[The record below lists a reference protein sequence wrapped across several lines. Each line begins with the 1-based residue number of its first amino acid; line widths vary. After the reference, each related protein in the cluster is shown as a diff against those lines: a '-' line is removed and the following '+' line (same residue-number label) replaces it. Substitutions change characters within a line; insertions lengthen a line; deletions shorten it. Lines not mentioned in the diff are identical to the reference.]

1 MNGKPADSPSV
12 VRLYVVVGVFTVLLL
27 GLLLRLFD
35 IQILRHE
42 RLTGLAERQY
52 QKTVELRG
60 KRGAIYD
67 RGMRELALSV
77 ERESVYANPAEV
89 AEQQETVARLAQA
102 LALHESELL
111 EKLRAGRPFVWLK
124 RKVPPQEADAIRTLG
139 LKGIGLTAESQ
150 RFYPKESLAGQVIGF
165 VGTDDSGL
173 AGIEYAYE
181 STLAGRSARVT
192 FERDAHG
199 RLVFL
204 RPDVHRELSRG
215 QDLVL
220 TLDERIQFFA
230 ERELRAQIAK
240 VGARGGV
247 AVVMDP
253 YTGEILA
260 LASGPALNPNH
271 FRAHSA
277 EAWKERAVTDTFEP
291 GSTFK
296 AILAAALLEERLIR
310 PDDMFFGEH
319 GSIQVAGVSIRDHEK
334 FGWLTFREV
343 IEKSSN
349 VGAIKV
355 GQRLGKERLY
365 GYLQRFGFGQRTGI
379 DLPGESPGILRA
391 PQQWS
396 ELSLASLSIGQEIA
410 ITPIQLATAISA
422 IANAG
427 FLVQPHVVKSRLQEG
442 EIAQE
447 VTPAQGRR
455 VISEATARQLTSLL
469 QGVVARG
476 TGKGAAVDGYTVAG
490 KTGTAQKYDPSLGRY
505 SSQKVVAS
513 FVGYLPTDRPR
524 ATIFVSIDEPQG
536 GEAWGGVLAAPVF
549 SAIAQHT
556 MRYLRVPS
564 QTRQTLT
571 LDGPMVRRERPRNG
585 PSLVTISSGGFVEEV
600 KESVLSSVER
610 MRVYLWDRFL
620 TVDAKNAR
628 KPGKKTPK
636 AEK

>member
-1 MNGKPADSPSV
+1 MNGNPADSPSV
-12 VRLYVVVGVFTVLLL
+12 TRLYVVAGVFTVLLL

-42 RLTGLAERQY
+42 RLAGLAERQY

-60 KRGAIYD
+60 KRGTIFD

-89 AEQQETVARLAQA
+89 GENPETVARLAQA
-102 LALHESELL
+102 LGLKESDLL
-111 EKLRAGRPFVWLK
+111 ERLRVGRQFAWLK
-124 RKVPPQEADAIRTLG
+124 RKVSPQEADAVRILG

-173 AGIEYAYE
+173 AGIEYAYGN
-181 STLAGRSARVT
+181 TLAGRSVRVT
-192 FERDAHG
+192 YERDAHG
-199 RLVFL
+199 RPVFL
-204 RPDVHRELSRG
+204 RPDAHLELPRG

-230 ERELRAQIAK
+230 ERELRAQVAK

-260 LASGPALNPNH
+260 LASGSALNPNN
-271 FRAHSA
+271 FRGHPPD
-277 EAWKERAVTDTFEP
+277 AWKERAVTDTFEP

-355 GQRLGKERLY
+355 GQRLGKERFY
-365 GYLQRFGFGQRTGI
+365 GYLQRFGFGQKTGI
-379 DLPGESPGILRA
+379 DLPGETSGLLRA

-396 ELSLASLSIGQEIA
+396 ELSLASLSIGQEI
-410 ITPIQLATAISA
+410 S
-422 IANAG
+422 
-427 FLVQPHVVKSRLQEG
+427 
-442 EIAQE
+442 
-447 VTPAQGRR
+447 
-455 VISEATARQLTSLL
+455 
-469 QGVVARG
+469 
-476 TGKGAAVDGYTVAG
+476 
-490 KTGTAQKYDPSLGRY
+490 
-505 SSQKVVAS
+505 
-513 FVGYLPTDRPR
+513 
-524 ATIFVSIDEPQG
+524 
-536 GEAWGGVLAAPVF
+536 
-549 SAIAQHT
+549 
-556 MRYLRVPS
+556 
-564 QTRQTLT
+564 
-571 LDGPMVRRERPRNG
+571 
-585 PSLVTISSGGFVEEV
+585 
-600 KESVLSSVER
+600 
-610 MRVYLWDRFL
+610 
-620 TVDAKNAR
+620 
-628 KPGKKTPK
+628 
-636 AEK
+636 